1 VKLQR
6 KIAHASLALKT
17 FIFSEWNFGVE
28 NFKSLNKALEGDD
41 KYDAV
46 VGSREMLLKLL
57 RLERATQSIKDAEM
71 FVLRFQGSLGFAW
84 AVE

>member
-1 VKLQR
+1 LFSNFRLVCLSRLVKLQR

-41 KYDAV
+41 KYGAVV
-46 VGSREMLLKLL
+46 VGSRAM
-57 RLERATQSIKDAEM
+57 M
-71 FVLRFQGSLGFAW
+71 LRFF
-84 AVE
+84 